1 MALLR
6 WAQTSQHQKLFRIP
20 AYHAQGASHPSL
32 GTNSFI
38 EHFHLNSN
46 MIRLLLIAV
55 GLLFIVEAKCQVY
68 NASAV
73 FAHNDYAR
81 AVPFH
86 TAYDLKVGFIEADVF
101 LIDSEILV
109 AHHKHEIKPDKT
121 LETLYLQPLQ
131 EKIHKNK
138 GYVYNDPRR
147 TLTLMIDLKTEGV
160 STLDAVV
167 NELENY
173 PDVIACPTLFIMISG
188 SVPDPE
194 KWRNYPSYITFDG
207 RPGIPYTRSQ
217 LKRIR
222 MISTSFNKHVTWD
235 GTGGIPLDALTAM
248 KVLMADAHAKKK
260 LFRFWGT
267 PDFENA
273 WKELMRANI
282 DVIVTDD
289 VTSLLE
295 YLHK

>member
-1 MALLR
+1 
-6 WAQTSQHQKLFRIP
+6 
-20 AYHAQGASHPSL
+20 
-32 GTNSFI
+32 
-38 EHFHLNSN
+38 
-46 MIRLLLIAV
+46 MIRLLTTV
-55 GLLFIVEAKCQVY
+55 GLLFIAEAKCQVY

-81 AVPFH
+81 AVPFY

-101 LIDSEILV
+101 LAGSQLAV
-109 AHHKHEIKPDKT
+109 AHHKHEIRPERT
-121 LETLYLQPLQ
+121 LENLYLEPLKT
-131 EKIHKNK
+131 KIHENK
-138 GYVYNDPRR
+138 GYVYDDPRR

-160 STLDAVV
+160 STLDAVIDL
-167 NELENY
+167 LENY
-173 PDVIACPTLFIMISG
+173 PDVTGCPTLYIMISG
-188 SVPDPE
+188 NVPDPE

-207 RPGIPYTRSQ
+207 RPGIRYAPWQ

-222 MISTSFNKHVTWD
+222 MISTSFSEHVEWD
-235 GTGGIPLDALTAM
+235 GHGSIPPDALTKM
-248 KVLMADAHAKKK
+248 KALMADARAKKK

-273 WKELMRANI
+273 WNEFMRANM

-289 VTSLLE
+289 VTSLVE